1 MKELRVPLA
10 EVGLMRHLSILI
22 LKYDAHLNQMEI
34 YVGNLPWSAE
44 DQDLFDAFA
53 AHGNVASAKIIKDR
67 ETGRSRGFGFVT
79 MNDDAQARTAI
90 ESLNDRD
97 FMGRKINAVEATPR
111 QDRPR
116 QRGGRDSY
124 GGDRGRRGN
133 RNRWR

>member
-1 MKELRVPLA
+1 
-10 EVGLMRHLSILI
+10 MRHLSVLI
-22 LKYDAHLNQMEI
+22 LKYDAHFNQMEI

-53 AHGNVASAKIIKDR
+53 AHGKVASAKIIKDR

-116 QRGGRDSY
+116 HRGGRDSY
-124 GGDRGRRGN
+124 GGGDRGRRGGN